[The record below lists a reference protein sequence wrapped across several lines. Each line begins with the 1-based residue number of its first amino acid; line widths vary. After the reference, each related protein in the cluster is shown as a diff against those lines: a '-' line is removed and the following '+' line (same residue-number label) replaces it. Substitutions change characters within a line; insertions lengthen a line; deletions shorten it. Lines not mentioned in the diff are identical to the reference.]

1 MATRLVHPIRSSGR
15 RGWRGPVSDARG
27 RVRSGLGRSTGWA
40 RLGSPVDGGSRV
52 RNPRRPS
59 SRGSRGPAPA
69 QPNPNHLRSP
79 RKSTEGLPG
88 SSLDFIRT
96 DVGQAIFGATAQ
108 ECGPLMSWFPQALLY
123 GFWQSH
129 LGRKR
134 HNSKHARAWVS
145 EIIGWRLASA
155 ETKVL
160 GLKGDPLNLNT
171 DEAVTS
177 NPDDR
182 TTWGIGGTENVEGGK
197 GDRLS
202 ELSEGGGDRGRGPPD
217 VAMGSAAGAAA
228 SQPSAPPGLGG

>member
-1 MATRLVHPIRSSGR
+1 
-15 RGWRGPVSDARG
+15 
-27 RVRSGLGRSTGWA
+27 
-40 RLGSPVDGGSRV
+40 
-52 RNPRRPS
+52 
-59 SRGSRGPAPA
+59 
-69 QPNPNHLRSP
+69 
-79 RKSTEGLPG
+79 
-88 SSLDFIRT
+88 
-96 DVGQAIFGATAQ
+96 
-108 ECGPLMSWFPQALLY
+108 MSWFPQALLY

-202 ELSEGGGDRGRGPPD
+202 ELSEGGRSRTRAAGRGD
-217 VAMGSAAGAAA
+217 
-228 SQPSAPPGLGG
+228 GLGGRRGRQPALRAAGLGRVAPLRSGR